1 MEGFIVTDL
10 MCLCFSTAWIH
21 LMYDNYL
28 IKICTTA
35 TDEAI
40 SGSLIILN
48 SKIPYQIQL
57 FRYPDSLLYS
67 YFCVFLCFAAR
78 LDPFSF
84 LTNDV
89 L

>member
-1 MEGFIVTDL
+1 MMEGFIVTDL
-10 MCLCFSTAWIH
+10 MCLCFSTAWIG
-21 LMYDNYL
+21 LIYNNYL
-28 IKICTTA
+28 IKIA
-35 TDEAI
+35 TDQAI

-57 FRYPDSLLYS
+57 FSSPDSLLYS

-78 LDPFSF
+78 LDHFSF
-84 LTNDV
+84 LTNHV